1 MTKTIACSYCGVVLL
16 VVFFTAGFGGLVVS
30 CEPVFRDPPSELAL
44 VARLIT
50 SVVAVEGAVET
61 VVTYKEST
69 FLVVT
74 TDAGGTYQL
83 LSPASRN

>member
-1 MTKTIACSYCGVVLL
+1 VLL
-16 VVFFTAGFGGLVVS
+16 VVFFTAGLGGFAGS
-30 CEPVFRDPPSELAL
+30 CEFVFRDPPSEPPP

-50 SVVAVEGAVET
+50 SVVAVEGALDT
-61 VVTYKEST
+61 VVTYNEST

-83 LSPASRN
+83 LSPASRK